1 MFGALLLESSSK
13 IIHKK
18 RKTLNSIDKNKQ
30 LTLTHEVF
38 RQNRKRRE
46 GAKKKQCLSAPG
58 RPACVV
64 VREEK

>member
-18 RKTLNSIDKNKQ
+18 EETLNSIDKNKQ

-38 RQNRKRRE
+38 RQNRKRE